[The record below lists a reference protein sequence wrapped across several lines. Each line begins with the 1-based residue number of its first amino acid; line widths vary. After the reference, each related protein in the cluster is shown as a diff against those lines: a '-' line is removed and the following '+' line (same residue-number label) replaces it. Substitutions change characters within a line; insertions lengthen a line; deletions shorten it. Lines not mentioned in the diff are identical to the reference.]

1 MQDKKKIPTAIQ
13 QLIGTRPYYI
23 DDIGKSSSQVIC
35 FDDMI
40 LKIQECSEES
50 ENELRMMKWLQGKLP
65 VPCIL
70 QEEKV
75 DKIQYLLMSRMPG
88 EMSCA
93 ESYMDREDA
102 LTGLLAEGL
111 KMLWSVDI
119 TDCPYNNTLEQKL
132 RQARNR
138 VEQGLCDMENVQEDT
153 YGENGFKDPSDLLA
167 WLETHRPAEDP
178 VLAHGDYC
186 LPNVFLQEDKVSG
199 FIDLGRCGVADRY
212 QDIALCYRSLLNNYS
227 GAYGGKVYP
236 TFHPERLFEE
246 LGLAPDWEKV
256 RYYILLDELF

>member
-1 MQDKKKIPTAIQ
+1 MNDRKEEKEMQDKKKIPTAIQ

-138 VEQGLCDMENVQEDT
+138 VEQGLCDM
-153 YGENGFKDPSDLLA
+153 
-167 WLETHRPAEDP
+167 
-178 VLAHGDYC
+178 
-186 LPNVFLQEDKVSG
+186 
-199 FIDLGRCGVADRY
+199 RCGVADRY